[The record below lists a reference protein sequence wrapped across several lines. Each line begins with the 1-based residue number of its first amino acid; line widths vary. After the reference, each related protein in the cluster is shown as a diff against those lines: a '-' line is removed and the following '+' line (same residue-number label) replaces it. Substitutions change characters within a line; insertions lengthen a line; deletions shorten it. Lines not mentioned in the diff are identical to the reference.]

1 MCVYFGGVW
10 LGIWVFLYEVCR
22 FLELGFCVTEGFF
35 GYFSLVPVCE
45 KLCMFWVFG
54 CFWKILR

>member
-1 MCVYFGGVW
+1 MLLITQGFKLMCVYFGGVW

-35 GYFSLVPVCE
+35 
-45 KLCMFWVFG
+45 WVFFSG
-54 CFWKILR
+54 SCL